1 MTITESAV
9 LEAVIQALLPQSHS
23 SSQKVTNQADRKQV
37 GEFLHVIL
45 WFCDDFTSQTN
56 KHRCPY
62 AIKYISTTIDDANIF
77 YCCHWLSQVWYAHV
91 F

>member
-45 WFCDDFTSQTN
+45 WWF
-56 KHRCPY
+56 
-62 AIKYISTTIDDANIF
+62 YITDKQA
-77 YCCHWLSQVWYAHV
+77 
-91 F
+91 

>member
-23 SSQKVTNQADRKQV
+23 SSQKVTNQADRKKV
-37 GEFLHVIL
+37 GEFLH
-45 WFCDDFTSQTN
+45 DFTSQTN